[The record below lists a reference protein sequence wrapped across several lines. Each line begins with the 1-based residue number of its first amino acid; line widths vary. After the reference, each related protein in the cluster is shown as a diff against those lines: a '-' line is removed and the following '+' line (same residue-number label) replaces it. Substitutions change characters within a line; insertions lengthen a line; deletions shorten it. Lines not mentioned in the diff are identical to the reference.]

1 MKTRFEWDEVKA
13 VYNFKK
19 HGVRFETAIR
29 AFADPFLL
37 TVQDRV
43 EHGEYRWQAIG
54 LIEGFILLMVA
65 HTVRE
70 ETDGTEVIRIISAR
84 RANKKERNSYE
95 TLRR

>member
-13 VYNFKK
+13 VGNFKK
-19 HGVRFETAIR
+19 HGVRFETALR

-37 TVQDRV
+37 IVQDRV
-43 EHGEYRWQAIG
+43 EQGEYRWQALG
-54 LIEGFILLMVA
+54 LVEDSLLLMIA

-70 ETDGTEVIRIISAR
+70 DADGTEVIRIISAR